1 MGIKQIKKKVKEKEK
16 MKIIFNMF
24 LLYKEKKTKI
34 KEKDDNN
41 FNRESGYMF
50 IHSFPI
56 IIKHSI
62 E

>member
-1 MGIKQIKKKVKEKEK
+1 MGIKQIKKNEEKEK
-16 MKIIFNMF
+16 KKEILNMF

-41 FNRESGYMF
+41 FNWESGYMF
-50 IHSFPI
+50 INSFPI
-56 IIKHSI
+56 SIKHCI